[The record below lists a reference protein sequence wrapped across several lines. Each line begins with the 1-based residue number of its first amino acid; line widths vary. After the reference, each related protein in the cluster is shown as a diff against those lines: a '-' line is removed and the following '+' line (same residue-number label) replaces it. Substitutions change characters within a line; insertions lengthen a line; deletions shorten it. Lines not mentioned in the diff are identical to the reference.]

1 MGTRPPLEYLAT
13 CSKVSLEAFEL
24 SRLNETANLRKEVRQ
39 ILNGWIESEVDARIA
54 RWILDSKQ
62 SQAEH
67 RDRRPAAMKQP
78 VPLKQLDLSFLP
90 QGGAATANEEEIE
103 NADEARGAP
112 LRQRA
117 TKALPSGAA
126 RAPAKQRDSEEV
138 KTGAKLLEKHGGANH
153 GDKPPSA
160 PVPASAAADATAK
173 PPFAQ
178 DEENALH
185 DLEYFVRD
193 RKKALTAHAR
203 NAVAGGDSRLFD
215 EMPRL
220 AGRTAAQSPRDAA
233 GGHAEVR
240 VSISAL
246 AQVLPVAAE
255 GRRSSPTARL
265 PAHRL
270 TPRCRPALA
279 RLSRRE
285 VQSGAFCV
293 MRVAS
298 AS

>member
-67 RDRRPAAMKQP
+67 RDRPLAAMKEP

-90 QGGAATANEEEIE
+90 QGGATAEPGEEIE
-103 NADEARGAP
+103 NADEARDEP
-112 LRQRA
+112 PRQRG

-126 RAPAKQRDSEEV
+126 RAPAKHRQSAEV
-138 KTGAKLLEKHGGANH
+138 NTGAKLLEKHGGARQR
-153 GDKPPSA
+153 DKPPPA
-160 PVPASAAADATAK
+160 LASAAADSIAK

-185 DLEYFVRD
+185 DLEYFVRG
-193 RKKALTAHAR
+193 RKEAPRARAR
-203 NAVAGGDSRLFD
+203 NVAAGGDSQLPD
-215 EMPRL
+215 GMPRL
-220 AGRTAAQSPRDAA
+220 GGRSAAQSPRDVA

-246 AQVLPVAAE
+246 AQVVPAIAA
-255 GRRSSPTARL
+255 GRWSSAIARL
-265 PAHRL
+265 RAHRL
-270 TPRCRPALA
+270 TPHCRPALA
-279 RLSRRE
+279 RLSRSE
-285 VQSGAFCV
+285 VQAGAFCV
-293 MRVAS
+293 MRVAP